1 MAIFYKSTPCIFRTS
16 CTVATSTSRAFTP
29 LFTARRVDD
38 ATMNIEITTEVP
50 NTYIF
55 YTTDGTAPTR
65 ASSVYIGP
73 VNMTRGTHIK
83 ILPVYKGEERDSV
96 YEFVIK

>member
-1 MAIFYKSTPCIFRTS
+1 M
-16 CTVATSTSRAFTP
+16 
-29 LFTARRVDD
+29 
-38 ATMNIEITTEVP
+38 P

-55 YTTDGTAPTR
+55 YTTDNSTPTR
-65 ASSVYIGP
+65 ESTVYIGP

-83 ILPVYKGEERDSV
+83 ILPVYKGEVRDSV